1 MDIFTNYAILH
12 YKNKEIL
19 LEKGQFSIE
28 AIERKNIYLLNKKL
42 TLLRFGKEEIYLYVI
57 KNNDGKNYKLYRQ
70 TKWYLKSSY
79 VKCTD
84 DNKSDTAT
92 IKIYNLSETTK
103 NKLQTNQIVNIDGGY
118 RELHQSIFGGF
129 VESIRTYRDGNDLVT
144 VIVASPNNRAYTN
157 TAVNVQFKAGIKA
170 SEILKQL
177 EKSIPFKIDVK
188 ELAKD
193 TVYPNGKVFS
203 NRLSNVVSILA
214 KDTGTIAR
222 FTDTTIEFKVPGKAY
237 STTLKLGS
245 EQGLIRV
252 EKQEEKAEVKKDKK
266 ENKKKQEKQKYTIE
280 AFLVPLVK
288 IGQKLQIESSVWN
301 GEGIVKECTYTA
313 GDVETFS
320 VNAILEVL

>member
-1 MDIFTNYAILH
+1 MAKLWKQVRVVTVGELVFDYEDIDVEF
-12 YKNKEIL
+12 
-19 LEKGQFSIE
+19 
-28 AIERKNIYLLNKKL
+28 
-42 TLLRFGKEEIYLYVI
+42 
-57 KNNDGKNYKLYRQ
+57 D
-70 TKWYLKSSY
+70 

-103 NKLQTNQIVNIDGGY
+103 NKLQANQIVNIDAGY
-118 RELHQSIFGGF
+118 RELHQSIFGGL

-157 TAVNVQFKAGIKA
+157 TAVNVQFKAGVKA

-177 EKSIPFKIDVK
+177 EKSIPFKIDIK

>member
-1 MDIFTNYAILH
+1 MAKLWKQVRVVTVGELVFDYEDID
-12 YKNKEIL
+12 
-19 LEKGQFSIE
+19 IE
-28 AIERKNIYLLNKKL
+28 
-42 TLLRFGKEEIYLYVI
+42 F
-57 KNNDGKNYKLYRQ
+57 D
-70 TKWYLKSSY
+70 

-103 NKLQTNQIVNIDGGY
+103 NKIQANQIVNIDAGY
-118 RELHQSIFGGF
+118 RELHQSIFGGL
-129 VESIRTYRDGNDLVT
+129 VESVRTYRDGNDLVT

-157 TAVNVQFKAGIKA
+157 TAVNVQFKAG
-170 SEILKQL
+170 
-177 EKSIPFKIDVK
+177 V
-188 ELAKD
+188 
-193 TVYPNGKVFS
+193 KVFS

-222 FTDTTIEFKVPGKAY
+222 FTDTTIEFKVSGKAY